1 MSNLAFYSGFKF
13 FRNRIP
19 HTRITDYTKGSG
31 APSHYIAKVTSG
43 TGKIIYGS
51 KVLELTEGDICYI
64 PKNLNYISYWG
75 FENEKEVIFYSI
87 GFEDL
92 PIPDKEFVLQKLN
105 PDNEALEI
113 FDIIINDMT
122 VNCNTVGSLYT
133 FLGKVLPSMILK
145 KTEGNK
151 YEDIINRA
159 LTFLDKNY
167 NCKICEVANFCG
179 VSESGLYL
187 IFNKVFGK
195 TPLDIKHGIICEK
208 AKELLTT
215 TSLSVEEIS
224 TMLHFSSSSYFR
236 KIFRQITGSN
246 PMAIRKN
253 KNNTL

>member
-13 FRNRIP
+13 FKNRIP

-31 APSHYIAKVTSG
+31 APSHYIAKITSG
-43 TGKIIYGS
+43 TGKIIYGN
-51 KVLELTEGDICYI
+51 KILELSEGDICYI

-75 FENEKEVIFYSI
+75 FEDEKEVIFYSI

-92 PIPDKEFVLQKLN
+92 PVTDKEFILQKLN
-105 PDNEALEI
+105 PDKEASAV

-122 VNCNTVGSLYT
+122 VNCTTVGALYS
-133 FLGKVLPSMILK
+133 FLGKIIPSMQIK
-145 KTEGNK
+145 QTQNNK

-187 IFNKVFGK
+187 IFNKALGK
-195 TPLDIKHGIICEK
+195 TPLDIKHQIVCEK
-208 AKELLTT
+208 AKELLST
-215 TSLSVEEIS
+215 TSLSIEEIS

-236 KIFRQITGSN
+236 KIFKLITGCN

-253 KNNTL
+253 KNNNL